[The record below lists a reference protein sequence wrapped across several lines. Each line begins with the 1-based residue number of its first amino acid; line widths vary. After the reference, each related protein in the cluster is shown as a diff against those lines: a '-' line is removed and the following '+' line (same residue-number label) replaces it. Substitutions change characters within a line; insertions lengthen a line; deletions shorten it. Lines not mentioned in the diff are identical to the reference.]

1 MSDTENSN
9 GTHIKYQNSQGVNL
23 LEDKIN
29 NKKQQSTDTDYYFNM
44 IANPTKTSALKIES
58 ESSEIDLIKSDSSS
72 SSDSRKSRKSDSSN
86 KKSSSRSE
94 KKSSESKET
103 YEQIKIPPPPPNTYK
118 TNDTY
123 NHSKQD
129 KPTEPPKVEL
139 SYQETRL
146 RKIEMLR
153 KLSEIKTKG
162 FTLSKEYDFNS
173 SLEEMEYEFEL
184 LKSFA
189 DKRNGVK
196 IFKGGLLQAVSV
208 IEFLNDK
215 YDPFDFH
222 LSGWGDHLQLEVD
235 SWEDVLEEIY
245 EKYKGS
251 GKKMAPEI
259 KLLYLIIASGSAFHF
274 SKSQASKLPGLDSM
288 LASNPALLSKIIN
301 PGKGES
307 SQFMTPQELNIEKQR
322 EELRKKEAEA
332 KQKIQQQMQQQMQ
345 QQQMQQQSYIEQL
358 QSQLQRQNE
367 MISNQQNLINKS
379 SEPATYG
386 AGFSNASY
394 NEPQPANS
402 KPTALPKQIPASQ
415 LRPIIPSIQAPDQ
428 VKSILDRIHNLK
440 SSNIKPSNTET
451 QDETSSN
458 NDRIVEETTISESNP
473 NKKKTGRKP
482 KKSNI
487 SIF

>member
-44 IANPTKTSALKIES
+44 IANPAKTAQLHIES
-58 ESSEIDLIKSDSSS
+58 ESSEIEEITKQSDSSDSSS
-72 SSDSRKSRKSDSSN
+72 SRRSKKSDSSN
-86 KKSSSRSE
+86 KKSSSRSD
-94 KKSSESKET
+94 KRSSDSKEK
-103 YEQIKIPPPPPNTYK
+103 YERIKIPPPPSSAQPKTYFTNNEPPN
-118 TNDTY
+118 
-123 NHSKQD
+123 
-129 KPTEPPKVEL
+129 PPKVEL
-139 SYQETRL
+139 SYQEMRL

-251 GKKMAPEI
+251 GRKMAPEV
-259 KLLYLIIASGSAFHF
+259 KLLYLIIASAGAFHF
-274 SKSQASKLPGLDSM
+274 TKSQSSKLPGLDSV
-288 LASNPALLSKIIN
+288 LASNPGLLSSIIN
-301 PGKGES
+301 PNKNS
-307 SQFMTPQELNIEKQR
+307 SQFMTQQEINIERQKN
-322 EELRKKEAEA
+322 EHKKKEANE
-332 KQKIQQQMQQQMQ
+332 KLQLQQQLRQ
-345 QQQMQQQSYIEQL
+345 QQQYINQL
-358 QSQLQRQNE
+358 QSQVQKFD
-367 MISNQQNLINKS
+367 QQ
-379 SEPATYG
+379 PATG
-386 AGFSNASY
+386 NPGNTLPPTIQASLL
-394 NEPQPANS
+394 
-402 KPTALPKQIPASQ
+402 KPSAPDI
-415 LRPIIPSIQAPDQ
+415 RAPDQ
-428 VKSILDRIHNLK
+428 VKEILNRLHNIQPSSINM
-440 SSNIKPSNTET
+440 SVTET
-451 QDETSSN
+451 QDDSSSN
-458 NDRIVEETTISESNP
+458 NDRLISETTLSDGNP
-473 NKKKTGRKP
+473 RKRAVRKT
-482 KKSNI
+482 KKSAI
-487 SIF
+487 SIL

>member
-9 GTHIKYQNSQGVNL
+9 GTHVKYQNSLGINL

-44 IANPTKTSALKIES
+44 IANPTKTSALKIDS
-58 ESSEIDLIKSDSSS
+58 DSSEIDLNKSESSS

-86 KKSSSRSE
+86 KKSSSRSD

-103 YEQIKIPPPPPNTYK
+103 YEQIKIPPPPNTYK

-129 KPTEPPKVEL
+129 KPNEPPKVEL

-251 GKKMAPEI
+251 GRKMAPEV
-259 KLLYLIIASGSAFHF
+259 KLLYLIIASAGAFHF
-274 SKSQASKLPGLDSM
+274 TKSQSSKLPGLDSV
-288 LASNPALLSKIIN
+288 LASNPGLLSSIIN
-301 PGKGES
+301 PTKNS
-307 SQFMTPQELNIEKQR
+307 SQFMTQQEVNIERQR
-322 EELRKKEAEA
+322 NEQKKKEAND
-332 KQKIQQQMQQQMQ
+332 KLQLQQQLKQ
-345 QQQMQQQSYIEQL
+345 QQQYINQL
-358 QSQLQRQNE
+358 QTQAKKFE
-367 MISNQQNLINKS
+367 QQ
-379 SEPATYG
+379 PATG
-386 AGFSNASY
+386 NPSTTLPPTINASLL
-394 NEPQPANS
+394 
-402 KPTALPKQIPASQ
+402 KPM
-415 LRPIIPSIQAPDQ
+415 APDIRAPEQ
-428 VKSILDRIHNLK
+428 VKEILNRLHNIQPGTINMSITD
-440 SSNIKPSNTET
+440 T
-451 QDETSSN
+451 QDDSSSN
-458 NDRIVEETTISESNP
+458 NDRLISETTLSDGNP
-473 NKKKTGRKP
+473 RKRSIRKT
-482 KKSNI
+482 KKSAI
-487 SIF
+487 SII

>member
-9 GTHIKYQNSQGVNL
+9 GTHVKYQNSQGINL

-86 KKSSSRSE
+86 KKSSSRSD

-103 YEQIKIPPPPPNTYK
+103 YEQIKIPPPPNK
-118 TNDTY
+118 NNDTY
-123 NHSKQD
+123 NYSKQD
-129 KPTEPPKVEL
+129 KPSDPPKVEL

-251 GKKMAPEI
+251 GRKMAPEV
-259 KLLYLIIASGSAFHF
+259 KLLYLIIASAGAFHF
-274 SKSQASKLPGLDSM
+274 TKSQSSKLPGLDSV
-288 LASNPALLSKIIN
+288 LASNPGLLSSIIN
-301 PGKGES
+301 PTKNS
-307 SQFMTPQELNIEKQR
+307 SQFMTQQEVNIERQR
-322 EELRKKEAEA
+322 NEQKKKEAND
-332 KQKIQQQMQQQMQ
+332 KLQLQQQLKQ
-345 QQQMQQQSYIEQL
+345 QQQYINQL
-358 QSQLQRQNE
+358 QTQAKKFE
-367 MISNQQNLINKS
+367 QQ
-379 SEPATYG
+379 PATG
-386 AGFSNASY
+386 NPSGTLPPTINASLL
-394 NEPQPANS
+394 
-402 KPTALPKQIPASQ
+402 KPMAPDI
-415 LRPIIPSIQAPDQ
+415 RAPDQ
-428 VKSILDRIHNLK
+428 VKEILNRLHNIQPGTINM
-440 SSNIKPSNTET
+440 SVTDT
-451 QDETSSN
+451 QDDSSSN
-458 NDRIVEETTISESNP
+458 NDRLISETTLSDGNP
-473 NKKKTGRKP
+473 RKKAVRKT
-482 KKSNI
+482 KKSAI
-487 SIF
+487 SII

>member
-9 GTHIKYQNSQGVNL
+9 GTHVKYQNSQGINL

-103 YEQIKIPPPPPNTYK
+103 YEQIKIPPPPNTYK
-118 TNDTY
+118 NNDTY
-123 NHSKQD
+123 NYSKQD
-129 KPTEPPKVEL
+129 KPSDPPKVEL

-251 GKKMAPEI
+251 GRKMAPEV
-259 KLLYLIIASGSAFHF
+259 KLLYLIIASAGAFHF
-274 SKSQASKLPGLDSM
+274 TKSQSSKLPGLDSV
-288 LASNPALLSKIIN
+288 LASNPGLLSSIIN
-301 PGKGES
+301 PTKNS
-307 SQFMTPQELNIEKQR
+307 SQFMTQQEVNIERQR
-322 EELRKKEAEA
+322 NEQKKKEAND
-332 KQKIQQQMQQQMQ
+332 KLQLQQQLKQ
-345 QQQMQQQSYIEQL
+345 QQQYINQL
-358 QSQLQRQNE
+358 QTQAKKFE
-367 MISNQQNLINKS
+367 QQ
-379 SEPATYG
+379 PATG
-386 AGFSNASY
+386 NPSGTLPPTINASLL
-394 NEPQPANS
+394 
-402 KPTALPKQIPASQ
+402 KPMAPDI
-415 LRPIIPSIQAPDQ
+415 RAPDQ
-428 VKSILDRIHNLK
+428 VKEILNRLHNIQPGTINM
-440 SSNIKPSNTET
+440 SVTDT
-451 QDETSSN
+451 QDDSSSN
-458 NDRIVEETTISESNP
+458 NDRLISETTLSDGNP
-473 NKKKTGRKP
+473 RKKAVRKT
-482 KKSNI
+482 KKSAI
-487 SIF
+487 SII